1 MKDDDLFDC
10 STMMIR
16 IDQLTR
22 EVYQNIINHQYAN
35 NMMLIEEL
43 LYQNRRLQLWNKQM
57 KEGGNA
63 DRND

>member
-1 MKDDDLFDC
+1 MENDNLFDC
-10 STMMIR
+10 SSMMIR

-22 EVYQNIINHQYAN
+22 EIYQNILNHQYAT

-43 LYQNRRLQLWNKQM
+43 LYQNRKLQLWNKQM
-57 KEGGNA
+57 KEGVSA